1 MATRTLA
8 YECKYC
14 GALKRTKNVCERH
27 ELTCFQNP
35 DAKNCMLCE
44 NIRASAAGKV
54 CVVTGKRC
62 SVAVSAN
69 CEHFARRDNGTA

>member
-27 ELTCFQNP
+27 ELTCFQNA
-35 DAKNCMLCE
+35 DARNCLLCQ
-44 NIRASAAGKV
+44 NMTYKDKSRV
-54 CVVTGKRC
+54 CKLTDKKC
-62 SVAVSAN
+62 SVAVSAS
-69 CEHFARRDNGTA
+69 CEHFVRKIPK

>member
-8 YECKYC
+8 YECQYC

-35 DAKNCMLCE
+35 DAKNCILCE
-44 NIRASAAGKV
+44 HV
-54 CVVTGKRC
+54 CKSTSGRFCAVTGKRC

-69 CEHFARRDNGTA
+69 CEDFKRRGEQV

>member
-35 DAKNCMLCE
+35 DAKNCVLCQHMVQ
-44 NIRASAAGKV
+44 GKGGRV
-54 CVVTGKRC
+54 CGVTGKRC
-62 SVAVSAN
+62 SVAISAN
-69 CEHFARRDNGTA
+69 CEDFARREANE

>member
-14 GALKRTKNVCERH
+14 GTLKRTKNVCERH

-35 DAKNCMLCE
+35 DAKNCILCQHKKDSSSG
-44 NIRASAAGKV
+44 RV
-54 CVVTGKRC
+54 CAITGKRC

-69 CEHFARRDNGTA
+69 CEHFIRRTPNE

>member
-27 ELTCFQNP
+27 EMTCFENP
-35 DAKNCMLCE
+35 EAKNCLLCS
-44 NIRASAAGKV
+44 NMTYRGKGRI
-54 CVVTGKRC
+54 CGVTSKRC
-62 SVAVSAN
+62 SVAVSATCKDFVRKEN
-69 CEHFARRDNGTA
+69 IK

>member
-35 DAKNCMLCE
+35 DAKNCVLCANMKNSE
-44 NIRASAAGKV
+44 DGRV
-54 CVVTGKRC
+54 CAVSGKRC
-62 SVAVSAN
+62 SVAVSAS
-69 CEHFARRDNGTA
+69 CKHFVRRDANE

>member
-14 GALKRTKNVCERH
+14 GTLKRTKNVCERH

-35 DAKNCMLCE
+35 DAKNCILCRNME
-44 NIRASAAGKV
+44 QTGAGRV
-54 CVVTGKRC
+54 CKVTGKRC

-69 CEHFARRDNGTA
+69 CEHFVRRTANE

>member
-8 YECKYC
+8 YECKFC

-35 DAKNCMLCE
+35 DAKNCMLCQHMKQTAQGRMCAV
-44 NIRASAAGKV
+44 N
-54 CVVTGKRC
+54 GKRC
-62 SVAVSAN
+62 SVAVSAT
-69 CEHFARRDNGTA
+69 CESFARRQPNE

>member
-14 GALKRTKNVCERH
+14 GALKRTRLICERH

-35 DAKNCMLCE
+35 EARNCVLCQHMTKDHTG
-44 NIRASAAGKV
+44 RV
-54 CVVTGKRC
+54 CAVSGKRC

-69 CEHFARRDNGTA
+69 CEHFARRVFNE

>member
-8 YECKYC
+8 YECKFC
-14 GALKRTKNVCERH
+14 GALKRTKVICERH

-35 DAKNCMLCE
+35 EAKNCVLCQHMTQDY
-44 NIRASAAGKV
+44 RGRV
-54 CVVTGKRC
+54 CRVTGKRC

-69 CEHFARRDNGTA
+69 CGYFARRESNE

>member
-14 GALKRTKNVCERH
+14 GALKRTKLICERH

-35 DAKNCMLCE
+35 DAKNCVLCK
-44 NIRASAAGKV
+44 NIRASASGKV

-69 CEHFARRDNGTA
+69 CDSFVRRDSNE

>member
-8 YECKYC
+8 YECRYC

-35 DAKNCMLCE
+35 DAKNCVLCQHMSE
-44 NIRASAAGKV
+44 SKTGRV
-54 CVVTGKRC
+54 CPVTGKRC
-62 SVAVSAN
+62 SVAVSAG
-69 CEHFARRDNGTA
+69 CDFFTRRQADE

>member
-35 DAKNCMLCE
+35 DAKNCIIC
-44 NIRASAAGKV
+44 RHVFTGSGGRV
-54 CVVTGKRC
+54 CLVTGKRC

-69 CEHFARRDNGTA
+69 CEHFDRRDVNG

>member
-14 GALKRTKNVCERH
+14 GDLKKTKTICERH

-35 DAKNCMLCE
+35 EAKNCMLCE
-44 NIRASAAGKV
+44 HKRDTKEGRKCI
-54 CVVTGKRC
+54 VTGKRC
-62 SVAVSAN
+62 SVAISAT
-69 CEHFARRDNGTA
+69 CEHFTRR